1 MYIFALKRAVLRI
14 FIFSNTVLLLNR
26 RSISYGSD
34 RTEMAGARL
43 ELNGASKSR
52 IKVA

>member
-1 MYIFALKRAVLRI
+1 MYSFALKSVVLRI
-14 FIFSNTVLLLNR
+14 FIFSYTFLLLNR

-34 RTEMAGARL
+34 CTKMAGARL
-43 ELNGASKSR
+43 ERNGASKSR